1 MKLPSRRNLHA
12 FFPFLNWWPMVN
24 RHTLRDDLLAGATG
38 ALVVLP
44 QGVAFATIAGL
55 PPEYGLYAAMVPTV
69 IAALFGSSWHL
80 VSGPTTAISVAL
92 YAVLSQHFEPGSS
105 QYISMALTLTFM
117 AGVFQAALGLAR
129 MGALVNFISH
139 SVVIGFTAGAA
150 LLIAASQIR
159 HFFGI
164 EIERGVPLYE
174 IFHQLF
180 LQIGNIKLPVLSIS
194 LVTLAT
200 GIVIKRCCPKI
211 PFMVAAMVVGSVTAV
226 LLNYWLGAA
235 ATGIRTVGALPA
247 HLPPLSHPD
256 LSLESLQ
263 FAVAPALVITM
274 LGLTEAVAIARAISV
289 RSEQCINGNQEF
301 IGQGLANIIGSFF
314 SGYSSSGSFNRSGVN
329 FEAGAKTPLASVFA
343 SFLLLLLL
351 LVVGRLAAYLPNAAM
366 AGILFLVAWGL
377 IDFHHIRHI
386 WQTSKA
392 EAIILLCTFSGTL
405 VSIEAGIF
413 SGVFLSLVVYL
424 YRASKPE
431 IMPMVP
437 ATETGAYHF
446 VLVHNEPECPQLKIV
461 RINGPVFFGSA
472 GHVQQALRNIDSE
485 NPQCKSVLI
494 AAASFNYIDIAGA
507 EALAQEARR
516 RRRQGGGIYF
526 YRLKESIYE
535 FLRQGDYLKDFGED
549 AFFPVKTHVTGAIY
563 WKLNPDIC
571 RTCKVRIFTECNLGV
586 LPGGLRRQRI
596 MLATDG
602 SAFSHAP
609 ETVAI
614 ALAKAFGVKLDVM
627 TSVETPESDEI
638 ATANL
643 EQASRKAEAAG
654 VEYETCIS
662 YGKDPVEQVVS
673 TAREM
678 HTNILIIGRRPLRGD
693 MKERLIGDVAQQIL
707 VGSPCHVL
715 VANWQ
720 VQPWKKH
727 ILIAVEDSQISET
740 VIEVAVQ
747 IAKASK
753 LPVTLLTS
761 VAAESKREKAEEQ
774 LAAKLDLLKAENIEA
789 KGHIV
794 VGKTPDRAIIETS
807 GEIGAD
813 LVIIG
818 NDQRK
823 GLARKIAGPTTDR
836 VVVGLSCA
844 VLVVKR
850 APEPSSLTAAVRQQA

>member
-1 MKLPSRRNLHA
+1 MKIPTRTLHA
-12 FFPFLNWWPMVN
+12 LFPFLDWWPMVN
-24 RHTLRDDLLAGATG
+24 RHTLRDDLLAGSTG

-92 YAVLSQHFEPGSS
+92 YAVLSQNFEPGSS

-139 SVVIGFTAGAA
+139 SVVIGFTSGAA

-180 LQIGNIKLPVLSIS
+180 VQIGNIKWPVLCIS
-194 LVTLAT
+194 LLTLAT

-211 PFMVAAMVVGSVTAV
+211 PFMVAAMVVGSVAAA
-226 LLNYWLGAA
+226 LMNFWLGAA
-235 ATGIRTVGALPA
+235 NSGIRTVGALPA

-256 LSLESLQ
+256 FSLASLRL
-263 FAVAPALVITM
+263 AVSPALVITM

-314 SGYSSSGSFNRSGVN
+314 SGYASSGSFNRSGVN

-343 SFLLLLLL
+343 SFLLLVLLL
-351 LVVGRLAAYLPNAAM
+351 LVGRLAAYLPNAAM

-392 EAIILLCTFSGTL
+392 EAVILVCTFCGTL
-405 VSIEAGIF
+405 ISIEAGIF
-413 SGVFLSLVVYL
+413 SGVFLSLVIYL

-446 VLVHNEPECPQLKIV
+446 VLVHNEPECPQLKII

-472 GHVQQALRNIDSE
+472 GHVQQSLRNIDTE

-516 RRRQGGGIYF
+516 RRRQGGGLYF

-549 AFFPVKTHVTGAIY
+549 AFYPVKTHVTGAIY

-571 RTCKVRIFTECNLGV
+571 RTCKVRIFDECRLGV
-586 LPGGLRRQRI
+586 LPGGLRRHRI

-609 ETVAI
+609 EGVAI
-614 ALAKAFGVKLDVM
+614 ALARNFGVKLDVM
-627 TSVETPESDEI
+627 TCVESPEADEI

-643 EQASRKAEAAG
+643 DHTSRKAEAAG
-654 VEYETCIS
+654 VEYETWIG
-662 YGKDPVEQVVS
+662 YGKDPVEQVVT
-673 TAREM
+673 TAQKA

-693 MKERLIGDVAQQIL
+693 MKDRLIGDVAQQIL
-707 VGSPCHVL
+707 MRSPCHVL

-720 VQPWKKH
+720 VQPWRKH
-727 ILIAVEDSQISET
+727 ILVAVDDSQISET
-740 VIEVAVQ
+740 AIEVAIQV
-747 IAKASK
+747 AKASK

-761 VAAESKREKAEEQ
+761 VATASQREKAALQ
-774 LAAKLDLLKAENIEA
+774 LAHKLDLFKAENIE
-789 KGHIV
+789 GNSHIV
-794 VGKTPDRAIIETS
+794 VGKTPDRAIIES
-807 GEIGAD
+807 VGEIGAD

-823 GLARKIAGPTTDR
+823 GLARKIAGQTTDR

-850 APEPSSLTAAVRQQA
+850 APEPISLTAAVRQQA

>member
-1 MKLPSRRNLHA
+1 MKMPALNMHS
-12 FFPFLNWWPMVN
+12 FFPFLRWWPTVN
-24 RHTLRDDLLAGATG
+24 RHTLRDDLVAGATG

-69 IAALFGSSWHL
+69 IAALFGSSLHL
-80 VSGPTTAISVAL
+80 VSGPTTAISVAIFT
-92 YAVLSQHFEPGSS
+92 VLSTYHEPGST
-105 QYISMALTLTFM
+105 QFISMALTLTFLV
-117 AGVFQAALGLAR
+117 GLFQLALGLAR

-159 HFFGI
+159 NFFGI
-164 EIERGVPLYE
+164 AVERGAPVHE

-180 LQIGNIKLPVLSIS
+180 LQFGTLHWPVLCTS
-194 LVTLAT
+194 LVTLIV

-211 PFMVAAMVVGSVTAV
+211 PFMVAAMVVGSLVAA
-226 LLNYWLGAA
+226 LLNFWLGPAN
-235 ATGIRTVGALPA
+235 TGIRTVGALPA
-247 HLPPLSHPD
+247 RLPPLSHPEW
-256 LSLESLQ
+256 SLETIQLV
-263 FAVAPALVITM
+263 FAPALVITM

-289 RSEQCINGNQEF
+289 RSEQFIDGNQEF
-301 IGQGLANIIGSFF
+301 IGQGLANIMGSFF
-314 SGYSSSGSFNRSGVN
+314 SGYASSGSFNRSGVN

-343 SFLLLLLL
+343 SLLLLLLLL
-351 LVVGRLAAYLPNAAM
+351 LVGHLAAYLPNAAM

-377 IDFHHIRHI
+377 IDFQQIGHI

-392 EAIILLCTFSGTL
+392 EAVILLCTFGGTMI
-405 VSIEAGIF
+405 SIEVGIF

-424 YRASKPE
+424 YRASKPD

-437 ATETGAYHF
+437 ANEAGAYHF
-446 VLVHNEPECPQLKIV
+446 VLAHDEPECPQLRIV

-472 GHVQQALRNIDSE
+472 SHVQLALRNIDVE
-485 NPQCKSVLI
+485 NPLCKSVLI

-516 RRRQGGGIYF
+516 RRRQGGGLYF

-535 FLRQGDYLKDFGED
+535 FLRQGNYLKDFGDD
-549 AFFPVKTHVTGAIY
+549 AFFPVMTHVTGALY

-571 RTCKVRIFTECNLGV
+571 RTCKVRLFEECRLGV

-609 ETVAI
+609 EEVAI
-614 ALAKAFGVKLDVM
+614 ALARDFGVTLDVM
-627 TSVETPESDEI
+627 TTIESSRDDEI
-638 ATANL
+638 ATARL
-643 EQASRKAEAAG
+643 SLAQKKAEAAG
-654 VEYETCIS
+654 VACEPWVS
-662 YGKDPVEQVVS
+662 YGKDAVEQVVA
-673 TAREM
+673 TAQKA
-678 HTNILIIGRRPLRGD
+678 HSNILVIGRRPLRGD
-693 MKERLIGDVAQQIL
+693 MKERLIGDIAEQIL
-707 VGSPCHVL
+707 IGSPCHVL

-720 VQPWKKH
+720 AQPWLKR
-727 ILIAVEDSQISET
+727 ILVAVDDSRISET
-740 VIEVAVQ
+740 VVEVALQ
-747 IAKASK
+747 ISKVSK
-753 LPVTLLTS
+753 LPVTVLS
-761 VAAESKREKAEEQ
+761 GIAAESQRDKVEQ
-774 LAAKLDLLKAENIEA
+774 QVATIIGLLQSEGIVGEA
-789 KGHIV
+789 LIV
-794 VGKTPDRAIIETS
+794 SGKTPDRAIIETA
-807 GEIGAD
+807 ENIGAD

-823 GLARKIAGPTTDR
+823 GLARKIAGQTTDR
-836 VVVGLSCA
+836 VLLGLSCA

-850 APEPSSLTAAVRQQA
+850 APEPSSLVAAVRKQA

>member
-1 MKLPSRRNLHA
+1 MKIPALNLHS
-12 FFPFLNWWPMVN
+12 FFPFLRWWPMVN
-24 RHTLRDDLLAGATG
+24 RHTLRDDLVAGATG

-69 IAALFGSSWHL
+69 IAALFGSSLHL
-80 VSGPTTAISVAL
+80 VSGPTTAISVAIF
-92 YAVLSQHFEPGSS
+92 AVLSTYQEPGSA
-105 QYISMALTLTFM
+105 QYISMALTLTFLV
-117 AGVFQAALGLAR
+117 GVCQLALGLAR

-159 HFFGI
+159 NFFGI
-164 EIERGVPLYE
+164 EIVRGAPVHE
-174 IFHQLF
+174 ILHQLY
-180 LQIGNIKLPVLSIS
+180 LQFDTIHWPVLCIS

-211 PFMVAAMVVGSVTAV
+211 PFMVVAMIVGSIVAALINV
-226 LLNYWLGAA
+226 WLGPT

-256 LSLESLQ
+256 LSLGTLRL
-263 FAVAPALVITM
+263 FFGPALVITM

-289 RSEQCINGNQEF
+289 RSEQYIDGNQEF
-301 IGQGLANIIGSFF
+301 IGQGLANILGSFF
-314 SGYSSSGSFNRSGVN
+314 SGYASSGSFNRSGVN

-343 SFLLLLLL
+343 SLLLLLLLL
-351 LVVGRLAAYLPNAAM
+351 LVGHLAAYLPNAAM

-386 WQTSKA
+386 WYTSKA
-392 EAIILLCTFSGTL
+392 ETVILLCTFVGTL
-405 VSIEAGIF
+405 INIEIGIF

-437 ATETGAYHF
+437 ANEAGAYHF
-446 VLVHNEPECPQLKIV
+446 VLAHDEPECPQLRIV

-472 GHVQQALRNIDSE
+472 SHVQQALRNIDVE

-507 EALAQEARR
+507 EALALEARR
-516 RRRQGGGIYF
+516 RRRQGGGLYF

-535 FLRQGDYLKDFGED
+535 FLRQGNYLKDFGDD
-549 AFFPVKTHVTGAIY
+549 AFFPVMTHVTGALY

-571 RTCKVRIFTECNLGV
+571 RTCKIRLFEECRIGV

-602 SAFSHAP
+602 STFSHAP
-609 ETVAI
+609 EDVAI
-614 ALAKAFGVKLDVM
+614 ALAKDFGVTLDLM
-627 TSVETPESDEI
+627 TSVESAKADEI
-638 ATANL
+638 ATARL
-643 EQASRKAEAAG
+643 TLARKKAEAAG
-654 VEYETCIS
+654 VECETWVS
-662 YGKDPVEQVVS
+662 YGKDPVEQVVAAAQKAHS
-673 TAREM
+673 
-678 HTNILIIGRRPLRGD
+678 NILIIGRRPLRGD
-693 MKERLIGDVAQQIL
+693 MKERLIGDIAEQIL
-707 VGSPCHVL
+707 IGSPCHVL

-720 VQPWKKH
+720 VQPWHQH
-727 ILIAVEDSQISET
+727 ILVAIDDSRISET
-740 VIEVAVQ
+740 VIEVALQ
-747 IAKASK
+747 IAKVSK
-753 LPVTLLTS
+753 LPLTLLS
-761 VAAESKREKAEEQ
+761 AVSAESQRDKAEQEIAKKGSLLTAEG
-774 LAAKLDLLKAENIEA
+774 LAVNS
-789 KGHIV
+789 V
-794 VGKTPDRAIIETS
+794 VVIGKTPDGAIIDTAEA
-807 GEIGAD
+807 IGAD

-823 GLARKIAGPTTDR
+823 GLARKIVGKTTDR
-836 VVVGLSCA
+836 VVLGLACA

-850 APEPSSLTAAVRQQA
+850 APEPSSLIAAVRKQA

>member
-1 MKLPSRRNLHA
+1 MKIPVRNLHS
-12 FFPFLNWWPMVN
+12 FFPFLRWWPMVN

-92 YAVLSQHFEPGSS
+92 YAVLSQYFEPGSE
-105 QYISMALTLTFM
+105 QYITMALTLTFM

-164 EIERGVPLYE
+164 EIARGAPLYE
-174 IFHQLF
+174 ILHQLF
-180 LQIGNIKLPVLSIS
+180 LQIGSIRWPVLSIS

-211 PFMVAAMVVGSVTAV
+211 PFMVAAMVVGSVAAS
-226 LLNYWLGAA
+226 LLNFWQGAA
-235 ATGIRTVGALPA
+235 TTGIQTVGALPA

-256 LSLESLQ
+256 LSLASLQ
-263 FAVAPALVITM
+263 LAFGPALVITM

-301 IGQGLANIIGSFF
+301 IGQGLANIVGSFF
-314 SGYSSSGSFNRSGVN
+314 SGYASSGSFNRSGVN

-343 SFLLLLLL
+343 SILLLLLL
-351 LVVGRLAAYLPNAAM
+351 LLVGRLAAYLPNAAM

-377 IDFHHIRHI
+377 IDFHQIRHI

-392 EAIILLCTFSGTL
+392 ETIILLCTFSGTL
-405 VSIEAGIF
+405 ISIEAGIF

-424 YRASKPE
+424 YRASKPD

-437 ATETGAYHF
+437 ANEAGAYHF
-446 VLVHNEPECPQLKIV
+446 VLVHDEPECPQLKIV

-472 GHVQQALRNIDSE
+472 GHVQQALRSIDTE

-507 EALAQEARR
+507 EALALEARR
-516 RRRQGGGIYF
+516 RRRQGGGLYF
-526 YRLKESIYE
+526 YRLRESIYE
-535 FLRQGDYLKDFGED
+535 FLRQGNYLKDFGED
-549 AFFPVKTHVTGAIY
+549 AFFPVMTHVTGAIY

-571 RTCKVRIFTECNLGV
+571 RTCKARIFEECRLGV

-609 ETVAI
+609 EGVAI
-614 ALAKAFGVKLDVM
+614 ALAKDFGVKLDLM
-627 TSVETPESDEI
+627 TSVESPSADEI
-638 ATANL
+638 ATATLAHAN
-643 EQASRKAEAAG
+643 RKAEAAG
-654 VEYETCIS
+654 VECETWVS
-662 YGKDPVEQVVS
+662 YGKDTVEEVV
-673 TAREM
+673 AAAQKA

-693 MKERLIGDVAQQIL
+693 MKERLIGDIAQQIMIK
-707 VGSPCHVL
+707 SPCHVL

-720 VQPWKKH
+720 VQPWQRH
-727 ILIAVEDSQISET
+727 ILVAIDDSQISET
-740 VIEVAVQ
+740 VIEVAIQ

-753 LPVTLLTS
+753 LPVTVLSS
-761 VAAESKREKAEEQ
+761 VASESQREKAEEQ
-774 LAAKLDLLKAENIEA
+774 VAYKLDLLKAEGIAANVHVAI
-789 KGHIV
+789 
-794 VGKTPDRAIIETS
+794 GKTPDRAIIDAAE
-807 GEIGAD
+807 EIDAD

-823 GLARKIAGPTTDR
+823 GLARKIAGQTTDR
-836 VVVGLSCA
+836 VLVGLSCA

-850 APEPSSLTAAVRQQA
+850 APEPNSLIAAVRKQA

>member
-1 MKLPSRRNLHA
+1 MKISALNLHTI
-12 FFPFLNWWPMVN
+12 FPFLRWWPMVN

-92 YAVLSQHFEPGSS
+92 FAVLSQDVEPAPGH
-105 QYISMALTLTFM
+105 YISMALTLTFL
-117 AGVFQAALGLAR
+117 AGVFQTALGLAR

-159 HFFGI
+159 NFFGI
-164 EIERGVPLYE
+164 EIVRGAPLYE

-180 LQIGNIKLPVLSIS
+180 LQIGNIHWPVLCIS

-211 PFMVAAMVVGSVTAV
+211 PYMVAAMVVGSVAAS
-226 LLNYWLGAA
+226 LLNSWLGAA
-235 ATGIRTVGALPA
+235 ATKIRTVGALPA

-256 LSLESLQ
+256 LSLATLQ
-263 FAVAPALVITM
+263 SAIGPALVITM
-274 LGLTEAVAIARAISV
+274 LGLTEAVAIARAIAV
-289 RSEQCINGNQEF
+289 RSEQYIDGNQEF

-314 SGYSSSGSFNRSGVN
+314 SGYASSGSFNRSGVN

-343 SFLLLLLL
+343 SVLLLLLLL
-351 LVVGRLAAYLPNAAM
+351 LVGNLAAYLPNATM

-377 IDFHHIRHI
+377 IDFHQIRHI

-392 EAIILLCTFSGTL
+392 EAVILLCTFSGTL
-405 VSIEAGIF
+405 VNIETGIF

-424 YRASKPE
+424 YRASKPD

-437 ATETGAYHF
+437 ANEAGAYHF
-446 VLVHNEPECPQLKIV
+446 VLVHSEPECPQLKIV

-472 GHVQQALRNIDSE
+472 SHVQQALRRIDAE

-507 EALAQEARR
+507 EALALEARR
-516 RRRQGGGIYF
+516 RRRHGGGLYF

-549 AFFPVKTHVTGAIY
+549 AFFPVMTHVTSALY

-571 RTCKVRIFTECNLGV
+571 RTCKVRIFQECRSGV

-609 ETVAI
+609 EEVAI
-614 ALAKAFGVKLDVM
+614 ALAKNFGVKLDLM
-627 TSVETPESDEI
+627 TSVESSRADEI
-638 ATANL
+638 ATARLAHAN
-643 EQASRKAEAAG
+643 RKAEAAG
-654 VEYETCIS
+654 VECETWVS
-662 YGKDPVEQVVS
+662 YGKDPVGQVV
-673 TAREM
+673 AAAQKA

-693 MKERLIGDVAQQIL
+693 MKERLVGDIAQQIL
-707 VGSPCHVL
+707 IGSPCHVL

-720 VQPWKKH
+720 VKPWQKH
-727 ILIAVEDSQISET
+727 ILVAVDDSPISET
-740 VIEVAVQ
+740 VIEVAIQ

-753 LPVTLLTS
+753 LPVTVLSNAATES
-761 VAAESKREKAEEQ
+761 HRDMAEKVVAY
-774 LAAKLDLLKAENIEA
+774 KLGLLKAEGIEGKA
-789 KGHIV
+789 LV
-794 VGKTPDRAIIETS
+794 VIGKTPDRAIIDTA

-823 GLARKIAGPTTDR
+823 GLPRKIAGQTTDR

-850 APEPSSLTAAVRQQA
+850 APEPSSLLAAVRQQA